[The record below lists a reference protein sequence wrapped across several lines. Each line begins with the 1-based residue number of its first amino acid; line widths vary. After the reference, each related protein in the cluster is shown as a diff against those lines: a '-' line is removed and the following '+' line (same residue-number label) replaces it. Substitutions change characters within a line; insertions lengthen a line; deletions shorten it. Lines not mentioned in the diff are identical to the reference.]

1 MNIKLPN
8 NWNQFLSLVKEN
20 KIEGVTFGLNHL
32 KFLGCRKNWTAYE
45 VECLTVHGVPIWIPG
60 SSSLS
65 QNSYGILMNYL
76 GSI

>member
-8 NWNQFLSLVKEN
+8 NWDQLVTLAKEN
-20 KIEGVTFGLNHL
+20 KIEGITFSL
-32 KFLGCRKNWTAYE
+32 KTLDFFGAEKKCTAYE

-65 QNSYGILMNYL
+65 QNSYQILMNYL